1 MRPVPVDWDAVY
13 CLLIERTGW
22 TWDTIDSQ
30 MDLPRFLALDRHWR
44 RHPPLRDMVQAYL
57 GIEPPLERETSNSSI
72 GNDQTDLDAF
82 IELFQAA
89 GGSIA

>member
-44 RHPPLRDMVQAYL
+44 RRPPLRDMVQAYL
-57 GIEPPLERETSNSSI
+57 GIEPQIPPEPT

-82 IELFQAA
+82 IELFRAA
-89 GGSIA
+89 GGSMT

>member
-1 MRPVPVDWDAVY
+1 MPVPVDWDAVY

-22 TWDTIDSQ
+22 TWDTIDDH

-57 GIEPPLERETSNSSI
+57 GIKPPLERETSNPST
-72 GNDQTDLDAF
+72 GNDQADLDAF
-82 IELFQAA
+82 IELFRAA